1 MADRKTG
8 GISGLGAKYVN
19 EMYRELGTKIPTL
32 KEFEKEVR
40 SRKLPDNTKYEPT
53 PKGIKAKVDNMG
65 TKVLKSFG
73 MK

>member
-40 SRKLPDNTKYEPT
+40 SR
-53 PKGIKAKVDNMG
+53 
-65 TKVLKSFG
+65 
-73 MK
+73 